1 MDLSSISDIKMSS
14 LLQNSSTHKILSIP
28 LTEIQCLDQVRTN
41 SNKGFDDDS
50 IDELAQSIKNTGL
63 LQPITVRPNPDG
75 QGYLVLWGERRF
87 RACKKLDLKEIDCIV
102 REDLTKE
109 DDIVL
114 AQFLENEQRNDLS
127 LMEKAAALH
136 RLFEAGIKKKDLAEK
151 LGMPNSNITYI
162 LGCYNLDQYVIDL
175 INSGH
180 LSDSPRLVY
189 DFSKLLKEHP
199 DEVKEFT
206 AGLIARSDD
215 PNVPYQIIRPD
226 ISLMREMIERK
237 DSVNLN
243 DFADTASEEDNSPA
257 DDSDELSEQQNSDDE
272 YSVINEREHSAEPEM
287 ASAEQD
293 NYGSTAKVGSSSDFS
308 DKDTKASHDLSD
320 SISYSEESN
329 EDLNSSSEENLDLI
343 EGFLAEYHGENYV
356 FNLEKGADEEHIL
369 IINSKG
375 VASEVLLKEV
385 KFIRVL

>member
-87 RACKKLDLKEIDCIV
+87 RDCKKLDLKEIDCIV

-162 LGCYNLDQYVIDL
+162 IDKF
-175 INSGH
+175 
-180 LSDSPRLVY
+180 D
-189 DFSKLLKEHP
+189 LKE
-199 DEVKEFT
+199 DYISTFEKLKQSKSKYNSLTIYYEDSYDILYLKDFK
-206 AGLIARSDD
+206 INFNQIKRIIFI
-215 PNVPYQIIRPD
+215 PNLTMSQ
-226 ISLMREMIERK
+226 E
-237 DSVNLN
+237 
-243 DFADTASEEDNSPA
+243 
-257 DDSDELSEQQNSDDE
+257 
-272 YSVINEREHSAEPEM
+272 
-287 ASAEQD
+287 
-293 NYGSTAKVGSSSDFS
+293 
-308 DKDTKASHDLSD
+308 
-320 SISYSEESN
+320 
-329 EDLNSSSEENLDLI
+329 
-343 EGFLAEYHGENYV
+343 
-356 FNLEKGADEEHIL
+356 
-369 IINSKG
+369 IINT
-375 VASEVLLKEV
+375 
-385 KFIRVL
+385 F